1 MSATG
6 NIFAEFLEDYFAET
20 DEHLAVARQNLLALD
35 VAETQTARSTA
46 IANLLRSFHS
56 LKGLSAMVGVNEITQ
71 MSHLI
76 EEYLREAQNS
86 NSKPDAAVLDS
97 IMKAVAA
104 MEEVVQS
111 RRKGVPAP
119 DVSDVLNSLQLT
131 ESAERTDILKPVQ
144 AVAIEP
150 GVDWCFSFS
159 PSAELAEQGINVNSV
174 RENLGQIGT
183 ILTAS
188 PRVIEGGI
196 AFDFV
201 VRTELASEQ
210 IVKMVPSGV
219 TFRRSEQQVATPA
232 PTGAPEENAPAA
244 ASFVRV
250 DMHKLDDLMR
260 LIGEMVISRSHF
272 DETIRSFEK
281 QLPPA
286 AFRSLQEVHSRIERQ
301 LRNLRDAV
309 MHVRMVP
316 IGQIFE
322 RMRFVVRG
330 LERDTQKRVRLEI
343 EGQDTQ
349 IDKLIVDRM
358 SEPLLHLVRN
368 AVSHGIREEGTIGL
382 SARTH
387 GEKVVIEV
395 RDDGSGVDFDKVTRK
410 ARKAGLIGEK
420 QTIDASTVLDIIC
433 SPGFSTRENADFA
446 SGRGVGMAV
455 VRSTIQELGGTL
467 GMGTAPDKG
476 TTFTITLPLT
486 LLILPALL
494 LIVDEYRYAI
504 PQSAVREIIAVDA
517 GNIKHLENNTLIP
530 YRGAVLPVVAIS
542 DLLRISGS
550 QPSPSA
556 TSSRRHVLVIGSDN
570 RMMGLIVDKVTGQ
583 REIVVRTIS
592 DPQLRI
598 PGVVGATELGD
609 GRPVMIV
616 DPEALM
622 RLAKQKKG
630 RRS

>member
-20 DEHLAVARQNLLALD
+20 DEHLAAARQKLLALD
-35 VAETQTARSTA
+35 TAETHTARA
-46 IANLLRSFHS
+46 APIANLLRSFHS

-86 NSKPDAAVLDS
+86 NSRPEPRVLDS

-104 MEEVVQS
+104 MEQVVQA
-111 RRKGVPAP
+111 RRQGVPAP
-119 DVSDVLNSLQLT
+119 DVSEILNSLRFT
-131 ESAERTDILKPVQ
+131 GSTGRPEILKPVPS
-144 AVAIEP
+144 AAGEP
-150 GVDWCFSFS
+150 GVDWHFSFS
-159 PSAELAEQGINVNSV
+159 PSTALAEQGINVNSL
-174 RENLGQIGT
+174 RETLAKVGT

-188 PRVIEGGI
+188 PRVVEGGI
-196 AFDFV
+196 AFDFL
-201 VRTELASEQ
+201 VRSQLSAEQ
-210 IVKMVPSGV
+210 IATVVPSGV
-219 TFRRSEQQVATPA
+219 EFRQSEQPAAKVPTEKPEDTA
-232 PTGAPEENAPAA
+232 PTA

-250 DMHKLDDLMR
+250 EMHKLDELMR
-260 LIGEMVISRSHF
+260 LVGEMVISRAHF
-272 DETIRSFEK
+272 DEAIRSFEK
-281 QLPPA
+281 QLPQA
-286 AFRSLQEVHSRIERQ
+286 AFRSLQEVNSRIERQ

-330 LERDTQKRVRLEI
+330 LERDTQKRVRLVI

-368 AVSHGIREEGTIGL
+368 AVSHGIREEGTIAL
-382 SARTH
+382 TARTH

-395 RDDGSGVDFDKVTRK
+395 RDDGSGVDFNKVAQK
-410 ARKAGLIGEK
+410 ARKAGLIGDK
-420 QTIDASTVLDIIC
+420 QTVDTSTVLDIIC

-467 GMGTAPDKG
+467 SMETAAQKG

-494 LIVDEYRYAI
+494 LIVGECRYAI
-504 PQSAVREIIAVDA
+504 PQSSVREVIAVEA
-517 GNIKHLENNTLIP
+517 AHLKHLENNTLIP

-542 DLLRISGS
+542 DLLRFSGRQS
-550 QPSPSA
+550 STSA
-556 TSSRRHVLVIGSDN
+556 VYARKHVLVIGSDN
-570 RMMGLIVDKVTGQ
+570 RMMGLIVEKVTGQ
-583 REIVVRTIS
+583 REIVVRSIS
-592 DPQLRI
+592 DPHLRV

-609 GRPVMIV
+609 GRPVMIL